1 MKTTTLAQIKS
12 LGPNKHKW
20 EQLLSGLG
28 KTEADTEKI
37 PYSRILEIRG
47 LYWTLWTT
55 KTEDSLRWVSELAL
69 VYARHVAHFM
79 LDPRSINALNVA
91 DQFLYGQASWDELSQ
106 AIDDADNADYA
117 GPAVCAASA
126 VLCFRG
132 HHRTALFTADTA
144 EEAASLVFAHKAS
157 EASRYDEAAKA
168 EAIAAFDAER
178 KWQEQEFLR
187 VVS

>member
-1 MKTTTLAQIKS
+1 MKTTTLAQIKYF
-12 LGPNKHKW
+12 GPNRNKW
-20 EQLLSGLG
+20 ERLLSGLG
-28 KTEADTEKI
+28 KTEADTDVL
-37 PYSRILEIRG
+37 PYSKILEICG

-69 VYARHVAHFM
+69 VYARHVANFM
-79 LDPRSINALNVA
+79 TDPRSVGALNTA
-91 DQFLYGQASWDELSQ
+91 DRFLSGEASWEELSQ

-126 VLCFRG
+126 VLFFG
-132 HHRTALFTADTA
+132 GYHRAAVFTADTA
-144 EEAASLVFAHKAS
+144 EEAASLVFAHKAA

-178 KWQEQEFLR
+178 EWQKQEFLR